1 MEGSVYAVDVCL
13 RNEDKVVLIFTT
25 LSTDLTYLEKSQ
37 GMSQKYAKNMELQLK
52 FEECEN
58 FIAFHSLSE
67 TILLL
72 T

>member
-1 MEGSVYAVDVCL
+1 MYAVDVCL

-37 GMSQKYAKNMELQLK
+37 GMSQKYAKNMAELLLK